1 MSKLTLDQIL
11 KRVKESRDTTIF
23 TISTD
28 GLFEALTEGT
38 GGMMG
43 GMRDLT
49 YLQAD
54 NQMKT
59 FSDLTGGM
67 HFEPRFIGELPDDV
81 KAINEN
87 IRVKVRTGVPPH
99 ERQAGRDVAQ
109 DPRGA
114 CGR

>member
-1 MSKLTLDQIL
+1 MSKLTLDKIL
-11 KRVKESRDTTIF
+11 ARVKASRDITIF

-28 GLFEALTEGT
+28 GFFEAMTEGT

-43 GMRDLT
+43 GMRDMT

-67 HFEPRFIGELPDDV
+67 HFAPQ
-81 KAINEN
+81 
-87 IRVKVRTGVPPH
+87 VRG
-99 ERQAGRDVAQ
+99 
-109 DPRGA
+109 
-114 CGR
+114 